1 MEFITAIV
9 SGLGTAMTTFVPN
22 IATTLVD
29 GFSGLFWVTAA
40 EGAAGAG
47 SLTLLGQGLLA
58 IAGIGLTIGAILK
71 VYHIFSGRVR
81 KSM

>member
-9 SGLGTAMTTFVPN
+9 SGLGTAMTTFVPE

-29 GFSGLFWVTAA
+29 GFSGLFWVTA
-40 EGAAGAG
+40 EGAG

>member
-9 SGLGTAMTTFVPN
+9 SGLGTAMTTFVPE

-40 EGAAGAG
+40 EGAG

-71 VYHIFSGRVR
+71 VYHIFSGRIR

>member
-29 GFSGLFWVTAA
+29 GFSGLFWTA
-40 EGAAGAG
+40 GVGDTAG